1 MEKFKGISTA
11 IGGTVL
17 MLYLGSVYVTGVI
30 APYIRSY
37 YDVENEM
44 YVAQLMPCV
53 MVLNILTVPAGSTL
67 VHKNVN
73 PKYMVFIGGLVSIF
87 LLFMSSFCTTYPWFM
102 TCYVLG

>member
-1 MEKFKGISTA
+1 
-11 IGGTVL
+11 
-17 MLYLGSVYVTGVI
+17 MLFLGSVYVTGVI
-30 APYIRSY
+30 TPYIRSY
-37 YDVENEM
+37 YSVENEM
-44 YVAQLMPCV
+44 YVAQLMPSV

-73 PKYMVFIGGLVSIF
+73 PKYLVFIGGLVSIF